1 MKRLSGVFAVLACA
15 LVLGA
20 CSGSRGGGGE
30 IVVGVGY
37 APVASGDFQVVRQN
51 AIAAAQRDAVEQVVG
66 VFITGSTD
74 VRDAV
79 AVRQKIS
86 ANTAGFI
93 KTYKVQEEGRDGENY
108 RVRIKA
114 LVQLQSV
121 SGVISEV
128 LAANRQGSRVAVFA
142 ADSSGGTAAFAQDLR
157 SSAERAFVKKG
168 YSVAGSQ
175 APLAAPADVDSQRAV
190 VEAARV
196 AGASFAVAVSAVSYK
211 LPAADQLGQAFASWR
226 SKVSIKVYAVSSGE
240 LVASVSKEASGVD
253 PSDQIAS
260 QKAMAA
266 AAELGVPELVKPM
279 DTSLSQGTAIM
290 VVVSGM
296 ADLKQLQQFQ
306 EMLTAVR
313 AVRNFSLVSYK
324 EGEAALRVIVDSISG
339 QELASSIIRQNP
351 TRYSVTGLDQYQ
363 VEIKAE

>member
-1 MKRLSGVFAVLACA
+1 MKKLCQLSALLCA
-15 LVLGA
+15 LALCG
-20 CSGSRGGGGE
+20 CSGSRGGRGGE
-30 IVVGVGY
+30 VVFGVGF
-37 APVASGDFQVVRQN
+37 APVASGDFQAVRQN

-93 KTYKVQEEGRDGENY
+93 KSYKVSEEGRDGESY
-108 RVRIKA
+108 RVKIKA

-121 SGVISEV
+121 SSVISEV
-128 LAANRQGSRVAVFA
+128 LAANRQGSKVAVFA
-142 ADSSGGTAAFAQDLR
+142 ADSSAGSAAFAQDLR
-157 SSAERAFVKKG
+157 GAAERAFSKKG
-168 YSVAGSQ
+168 YAVAGTQ
-175 APLAAPADVDSQRAV
+175 AQLASPDAVENQQAV
-190 VEAARV
+190 VEAART
-196 AGASFAVAVSAVSYK
+196 AGAVFAVAVTAVSYK

-226 SKVSIKVYAVSSGE
+226 SKVTIKVFA
-240 LVASVSKEASGVD
+240 VASGDMVASISKEASGVD

-279 DTSLSQGTAIM
+279 DASLSQGTAIL
-290 VVVSGM
+290 VVVSGLG
-296 ADLKQLQQFQ
+296 DLKQLQHFQ
-306 EMLTAVR
+306 EILTSVR
-313 AVRNFSLVSYK
+313 AVKSFSLVSYRD
-324 EGEAALRVIVDSISG
+324 GEAALRVIVDSISG
-339 QELASSIIRQNP
+339 QELASFIIRQNAM
-351 TRYSVTGLDQYQ
+351 RLAVTALDQYQ